1 MGGRAVDASFRPT
14 RGKDTEVVNPAE
26 KIYFLA
32 VGLLA
37 LWVGFWGYFAPA
49 RVDKA
54 IPFLVPPL
62 HARFIGAIY
71 LSGLVFMVAGMVVPR
86 WADLRFVPL
95 LTALWTGGLLVVS
108 LLHLEEFD
116 FSKPQSQ
123 VWFAAYIVYPL
134 IALGLAWRHGLFDDS
149 RFPDGEAPGWVR
161 HYLTIQGGIMT
172 SLAAVLLLAPSV
184 MVNVWPWDITPLLA
198 QIYAA
203 PFLSYGVC
211 SILMA
216 PRSSSVELRVAAVA
230 FLVFTA
236 GVLLASIIHVDLF
249 SAGDVSDILWF
260 TFFVC
265 ATVVLALLTS
275 MSMRTRTSPA
285 A

>member
-1 MGGRAVDASFRPT
+1 M
-14 RGKDTEVVNPAE
+14 NPAE

-37 LWVGFWGYFAPA
+37 LWVGYWGYFVPG

-71 LSGLVFMVAGMVVPR
+71 LSGLVFMIAGMLVRR

-116 FSKPQSQ
+116 FSKSQSRI
-123 VWFAAYIVYPL
+123 WFAAYILYPL
-134 IALGLAWRHGLFDDS
+134 IALWLAWRHRLFDDG
-149 RFPDGEAPGWVR
+149 RFPESRAPAWVR
-161 HYLTIQGGIMT
+161 RYLTIQGGIMT
-172 SLAAVLLLAPSV
+172 VLAAMLLLAPNV
-184 MVNVWPWDITPLLA
+184 MVNLWPWDITPLLA

-203 PFLSYGVC
+203 PFLSYGFC
-211 SILMA
+211 SLLMA
-216 PRSSSVELRVAAVA
+216 SRSSPVELRVAGIA
-230 FLVFTA
+230 FLVFTVA
-236 GVLLASIIHVDLF
+236 VLLASIIHVDLF
-249 SAGDVSDILWF
+249 SAGDPSDILWF
-260 TFFVC
+260 ALF
-265 ATVVLALLTS
+265 AAAAVVLAVLTS